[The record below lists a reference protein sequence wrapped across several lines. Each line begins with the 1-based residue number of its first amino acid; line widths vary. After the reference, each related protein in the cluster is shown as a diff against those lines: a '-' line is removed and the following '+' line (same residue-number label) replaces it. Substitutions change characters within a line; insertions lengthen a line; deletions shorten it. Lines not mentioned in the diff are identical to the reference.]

1 MKKFSQFYIL
11 FFINLLYPFVQVSA
25 QRNIEF
31 DYWTKRSEKTNPSGK
46 CQLLSVEITANGD
59 AYKHSDYH
67 YDENGQLTSGSSVR
81 YNSDHT
87 LEDSTFYDYFQIGS
101 DSVVLS
107 RSYSTHYSDTMK
119 VVRKFGQQGLK
130 EQLTYYLDG
139 NIWYMHNHVVYDDMG
154 HIIMDSIFYG
164 PGPSAIEAKQ
174 YFFDDNRYCGSTVI
188 RYDSIIGKLPNRY
201 CSEKKEIEY
210 QNKRRLAIGTIYA
223 YDSACDSL
231 TLYATATY
239 KLGRNNRI
247 LKLTSDYSSYGT
259 IYKFRY
265 DLHGYLKKLVKYR
278 VTEDKDIYRQ
288 QMTKYR
294 YRHGVVTQ
302 EATLI
307 FELNRYECVKTKYD
321 FKNKIPLKRHKTY
334 SDQYNLTTRLL
345 GRPIGHAD
353 GTMRNDIVTTWN
365 YQIIQQ

>member
-1 MKKFSQFYIL
+1 MRTSFRYHKLLL
-11 FFINLLYPFVQVSA
+11 FIFLCSFVQVSA

-31 DYWTKRSEKTNPSGK
+31 DYWTISSEKTGPSDK
-46 CQLLSVEITANGD
+46 CRLLSVITTDNGD
-59 AYKHSDYH
+59 VYKYSDYH
-67 YDENGQLTSGSSVR
+67 YDENGQLVSGSTVR
-81 YNSDHT
+81 YNPDKS
-87 LEDSTFYDYFQIGS
+87 LEDSTFYEYSQIGS

-107 RSYSTHYSDTMK
+107 RSFSPQYSDTMK
-119 VVRKFGQQGLK
+119 LVRKFGQQGLE

-139 NIWYMHNHVVYDDMG
+139 NIWHMHNHVFYDDMG
-154 HIIMDSIFYG
+154 HVIMDSILYG

-188 RYDSIIGKLPNRY
+188 RYDSIIGKLPSRY
-201 CSEKKEIEY
+201 CSEKKVIEY

-239 KLGRNNRI
+239 KLGGNNRI

-265 DLHGYLKKLVKYR
+265 DMHGYLKKLVEYH
-278 VTEDKDIYRQ
+278 VTGYKDVNRQ
-288 QMTKYR
+288 KRTKYR
-294 YRHGVVTQ
+294 YRHGLVTQ
-302 EATLI
+302 KATLV
-307 FELNRYECVKTKYD
+307 FNLNSYEFVRTKYD
-321 FKNKIPLKRHKTY
+321 FKNRIPLECRETY
-334 SDQYNLTTRLL
+334 STQYNLVSRLF

-353 GTMRNDIVTTWN
+353 GNMRNDIVTTWN
-365 YQIIQQ
+365 YQIIQ

>member
-1 MKKFSQFYIL
+1 
-11 FFINLLYPFVQVSA
+11 
-25 QRNIEF
+25 
-31 DYWTKRSEKTNPSGK
+31 
-46 CQLLSVEITANGD
+46 
-59 AYKHSDYH
+59 
-67 YDENGQLTSGSSVR
+67 
-81 YNSDHT
+81 
-87 LEDSTFYDYFQIGS
+87 
-101 DSVVLS
+101 
-107 RSYSTHYSDTMK
+107 MK

-174 YFFDDNRYCGSTVI
+174 YFFDDKRYYGSTVI

-247 LKLTSDYSSYGT
+247 LKLTSNYSSYGT

-265 DLHGYLKKLVKYR
+265 DLHGYLKKLMKYR

-294 YRHGVVTQ
+294 YRHGFVTR

-307 FELNRYECVKTKYD
+307 FKLNRYEYVKTKYD
-321 FKNKIPLKRHKTY
+321 FKNRIPLKRHKTY
-334 SDQYNLTTRLL
+334 SDQYNLTTKLL
-345 GRPIGHAD
+345 GRPIGHVD
-353 GTMRNDIVTTWN
+353 GTIRNDIVTTWN
-365 YQIIQQ
+365 YQIIQ

>member
-1 MKKFSQFYIL
+1 MKKFSQFHIL
-11 FFINLLYPFVQVSA
+11 FFINFLYSFVQVSA

-31 DYWTKRSEKTNPSGK
+31 DYWTKRSENTNPSGK
-46 CQLLSVEITANGD
+46 CQLLSVEITDNGD
-59 AYKHSDYH
+59 TYKHSDYH

-107 RSYSTHYSDTMK
+107 RSYSTRYSDTMK

-139 NIWYMHNHVVYDDMG
+139 DIWHIHNHVVYDDMG

-164 PGPSAIEAKQ
+164 PGPSTIEAKQ
-174 YFFDDNRYCGSTVI
+174 YFYDDKRYYGSTVI
-188 RYDSIIGKLPNRY
+188 RYDSIIGEQPRRY

-210 QNKRRLAIGTIYA
+210 QNNTRSAIGTIYA
-223 YDSACDSL
+223 YNSAFDSL

-265 DLHGYLKKLVKYR
+265 DLHGYLKKLVEYR

-288 QMTKYR
+288 KRTKYR
-294 YRHGVVTQ
+294 YRHGVITQ
-302 EATLI
+302 KTTLI
-307 FELNRYECVKTKYD
+307 FNLSSYEFVRTKYD
-321 FKNKIPLKRHKTY
+321 FKNRIPLECRETY
-334 SDQYNLTTRLL
+334 STQYNLASRLF

-353 GTMRNDIVTTWN
+353 GTMRNNIVTTWN
-365 YQIIQQ
+365 YQIIQ